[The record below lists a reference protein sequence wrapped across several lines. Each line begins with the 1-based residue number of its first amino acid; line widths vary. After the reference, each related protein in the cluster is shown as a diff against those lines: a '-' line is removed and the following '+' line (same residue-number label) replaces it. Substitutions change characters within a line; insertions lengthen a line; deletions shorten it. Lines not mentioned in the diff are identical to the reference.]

1 MTTYSSVACS
11 AEANTEQ
18 WEVDDITGK
27 ITASVVLRCDGSLE
41 QSLVADLLVNNRVCP
56 FVPYAN
62 KPVALRTGVTYETLD
77 PDTPS
82 SGQSNLYQD
91 ALVTVQ
97 YGFWDVEESGGGF
110 KVSDTLEP
118 QTDTIPLDHRR
129 FRWGS
134 QTGAPLTPEEAPG
147 RVSTRINLVRKIFGI
162 PGTIPFTVLSKI
174 GRVNEVAYTSPTLG
188 FTFAAET
195 LLYLDPKLDKTI
207 ESSGTP
213 VTNYTQVWAINP
225 NNWNMIW
232 RAETGQYERI
242 WDISSG
248 TAHDIYTKDSF
259 ADILF

>member
-1 MTTYSSVACS
+1 MTTYSVIPCS

-18 WEVDDITGK
+18 WEVDEQSGQ
-27 ITASVVLRCDGSLE
+27 ITASVVLRCDGSQE
-41 QSLVADLLVNNRVCP
+41 ANLVTDLLANNRVCP
-56 FVPYAN
+56 FVPFTN

-82 SGQSNLYQD
+82 SNQSNLYQD

-97 YGFWDVEESGGGF
+97 YGFWDVDDSAGGF
-110 KVSDTLEP
+110 KVSDSLEP

-162 PGTIPFTVLSKI
+162 TSSIPFTVLSKI
-174 GRVNEVAYTSPTLG
+174 GRVNETAYTSPTLG
-188 FTFAAET
+188 FTFGAET

-207 ESSGTP
+207 SPNGDN
-213 VTNYTQVWAINP
+213 VRNYTQVWAINP

-259 ADILF
+259 SDILF